1 MIIRYSKFSFGVE
14 TDFQECG
21 DFTWRVSDCEELVG
35 VKIKFLGRLLQVP
48 IICHPFASIFEHS
61 TSSQKE
67 ELIFG
72 IENIIRTITVMGKLS
87 VPPTART
94 Y

>member
-1 MIIRYSKFSFGVE
+1 MTIWYSINRFVL
-14 TDFQECG
+14 QESG
-21 DFTWRVSDCEELVG
+21 ELLGGVSDCEELVG
-35 VKIKFLGRLLQVP
+35 VKIKLLGRLLQVP

-72 IENIIRTITVMGKLS
+72 IENIIRTITVMGKIS

>member
-1 MIIRYSKFSFGVE
+1 MGNLLGGLSY
-14 TDFQECG
+14 
-21 DFTWRVSDCEELVG
+21 CEELVG
-35 VKIKFLGRLLQVP
+35 VKIKLLGRLLQVP
-48 IICHPFASIFEHS
+48 IICHPVASIFEHS

>member
-1 MIIRYSKFSFGVE
+1 MSTQNITSISLFYKNMGNLLGGLSY
-14 TDFQECG
+14 
-21 DFTWRVSDCEELVG
+21 CEELVG
-35 VKIKFLGRLLQVP
+35 VKIKLLGRLLQVP

>member
-1 MIIRYSKFSFGVE
+1 MASFLLVLRWIL
-14 TDFQECG
+14 QEYG
-21 DFTWRVSDCEELVG
+21 EFTWRVSDCEELVG
-35 VKIKFLGRLLQVP
+35 VKIKLLGRLLQVP